1 MQNQLFP
8 KKLVQLV
15 VFYSILFLPSPSSLI
30 AQNQRFSAGLVA
42 GLNFAELE
50 GNDITAYYGI
60 NAGVVGMAKITKHT
74 QLGVEVLFSQNGE
87 YILPA
92 FYPSIEYGTI
102 RLKHLEMPLY
112 LNRHIRSSKDKGYI
126 DWQLQ
131 FGVAFIKLLDH
142 YLENNQGV
150 DITKEVVY
158 DKKEAVVLQAGV
170 HYFFTKQVGINL
182 KASFPLT
189 IDLDW
194 TIAARIVY
202 FI

>member
-8 KKLVQLV
+8 KKIIQLLL
-15 VFYSILFLPSPSSLI
+15 FYIVLFFSSSSSLT
-30 AQNQRFSAGLVA
+30 AQNQRFSAGVIA
-42 GLNFAELE
+42 GLNFSELE
-50 GNDITAYYGI
+50 GNDITAYSGI
-60 NAGVVGMAKITKHT
+60 NAGVVAMAKISKNT
-74 QLGVEVLFSQNGE
+74 QLGIELLFSQNGE
-87 YILPA
+87 YILPE
-92 FYPSIEYGTI
+92 FYPSIEYGRI
-102 RLKHLEMPLY
+102 RLKHLEIPLY
-112 LNRHIRSSKDKGYI
+112 LNRQIRSSKDKGYI
-126 DWQLQ
+126 DWQLH

-142 YLENNQGV
+142 YLENNQGI